1 MHKQLAVLAS
11 EIKPPGQQGSAYPN
25 GIYKYC
31 FEFKV
36 WQSSLNFSNYDHNKL
51 SSQMDMLSAM

>member
-1 MHKQLAVLAS
+1 MQTWGCLERKNTMKMHKQLAVLAS

-36 WQSSLNFSNYDHNKL
+36 
-51 SSQMDMLSAM
+51 